1 MNSASLVKYTTVT
14 RNSNVS
20 RCTENCFSKS
30 QKLKCVELISCFTF
44 QKSRISSD
52 LPCNQPS
59 LASHDWLHANKIN
72 LLENFPTTTWKRGW
86 RTTCSLLITKQSTRT
101 FYTHNVKTPTRGCK
115 NKSVMPSITIVIN
128 TEHTLKREKHFCGKS
143 LSHRSQSWQKSAI
156 VNVSLSPT
164 LRSLCGHLCSITSTT
179 PSWPNILKKRLQ
191 L

>member
-30 QKLKCVELISCFTF
+30 QKLNVCGIDFLFYFSKVKHLIWPTM
-44 QKSRISSD
+44 
-52 LPCNQPS
+52 QPS
-59 LASHDWLHANKIN
+59 LTSHDWLHANKID
-72 LLENFPTTTWKRGW
+72 LSENFPTTTWKRGW
-86 RTTCSLLITKQSTRT
+86 ETTCSLLITKQSTRT

-115 NKSVMPSITIVIN
+115 NKNVMPSITIVIN

-179 PSWPNILKKRLQ
+179 PSWPNMLKKRLQ